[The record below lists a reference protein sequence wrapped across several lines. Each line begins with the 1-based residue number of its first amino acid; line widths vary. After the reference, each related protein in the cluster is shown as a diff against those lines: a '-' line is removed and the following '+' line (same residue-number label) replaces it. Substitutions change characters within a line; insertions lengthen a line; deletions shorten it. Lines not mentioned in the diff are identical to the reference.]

1 MHIAVDI
8 LGVAIQTLLLI
19 LLIALPL
26 IVASTILFP
35 FWEKD
40 IDFDKIKERL
50 EPSYSQ
56 DFR

>member
-40 IDFDKIKERL
+40 IDFEEIKERL
-50 EPSYSQ
+50 E
-56 DFR
+56 